1 MNTLRSAV
9 EAPERASAAI
19 APDAPP
25 SGLDARLAAVAA
37 RMDARL
43 AEAGIGV
50 DVSAILR
57 GVAAEPVDLA
67 DVVRVPAAVE
77 PYRPPTAPY
86 ETPAAALLQRTRER
100 LERGGWCQGAMTDED
115 GRRCLYGAMRAEAT
129 GPAELDDALAV
140 LLDAIR
146 RHFPDEETV
155 PGFNDSHG
163 PRVVF
168 RVLDQAVDL
177 AHARN
182 L

>member
-1 MNTLRSAV
+1 MTASSTAAP
-9 EAPERASAAI
+9 APERAA
-19 APDAPP
+19 APDRPAR
-25 SGLDARLAAVAA
+25 GLDARLAAVSA

-43 AEAGIGV
+43 AEAGLAV

-57 GVAAEPVDLA
+57 GLDVEPVDLA
-67 DVVRVPAAVE
+67 DVVRLPDAVE
-77 PYRPPTAPY
+77 PYRPTATPY

-129 GPAELDDALAV
+129 GPAELGDALAV
-140 LLDAIR
+140 LLEAIR
-146 RHFPDEETV
+146 RAFPDAESV
-155 PGFNDSHG
+155 PSFNDRHG
-163 PRVVF
+163 PRAVF
-168 RVLDQAVDL
+168 RVLDQAADL